1 MYDNLVGK
9 SFEYNGNVITL
20 TKKIEPEGRNSVVFE
35 CNYLDEDYVIKYFKG
50 DRLNRYKRFISE
62 VKKIKIIN
70 QNIENCTPYII
81 EAYLPRCNMRETK
94 NVNIKTSPFYIMKKG
109 ECFEYKILSFEEKL
123 DKIIELSIRLKQMH
137 DFDYIHRDIKPANLV
152 YYNGTVTLIDYGT
165 SSVPGIETI
174 DGEEIMGSIDT
185 MAPEML
191 HRIHNQ
197 AENDYKYADIYSLG
211 KTIWIILTN
220 DTKARKFTTYDH
232 NTINSKISLDD
243 IDEGIIMELEQI
255 ITEATKANYLE
266 RISLDDLISRFIF
279 IKEKLINNPDNS
291 NINKFK
297 CMLNRFSNL
306 KYDSINISD
315 STKILKFVSELNLI
329 GVKISLIDTGSY
341 LCDSLEDSHFIISYD
356 AKIKMYYF
364 KLNNTRFIFDINNIN
379 INDKNIII
387 KTNELKDITDDN
399 YTRLKDVD
407 SFSRMSILTNK
418 IGIETSKIYIE
429 CDICLESIEIR

>member
-1 MYDNLVGK
+1 
-9 SFEYNGNVITL
+9 
-20 TKKIEPEGRNSVVFE
+20 
-35 CNYLDEDYVIKYFKG
+35 
-50 DRLNRYKRFISE
+50 
-62 VKKIKIIN
+62 
-70 QNIENCTPYII
+70 
-81 EAYLPRCNMRETK
+81 
-94 NVNIKTSPFYIMKKG
+94 
-109 ECFEYKILSFEEKL
+109 
-123 DKIIELSIRLKQMH
+123 
-137 DFDYIHRDIKPANLV
+137 
-152 YYNGTVTLIDYGT
+152 
-165 SSVPGIETI
+165 
-174 DGEEIMGSIDT
+174 
-185 MAPEML
+185 
-191 HRIHNQ
+191 
-197 AENDYKYADIYSLG
+197 
-211 KTIWIILTN
+211 
-220 DTKARKFTTYDH
+220 
-232 NTINSKISLDD
+232 
-243 IDEGIIMELEQI
+243 MELEQI